1 MGTFAAYSF
10 TSGIYLLAAYLVYK
24 WLLSGENQPAFNRAV
39 LLSLYALAFILPLSP
54 RFSLVSGQAT
64 QVAISTEGGIQA
76 TAATTDLSLGLYE
89 IVLYIYLSGMVVTAL
104 ASIMAII
111 RLLSIIRNGRKI
123 TAGHYTLVILPQTR
137 LSPFSWMRYIVM
149 SDDDYKSAGE
159 MITCHESAHLRLH
172 HWIDLLLAQLTI
184 IVLWYNPAS
193 WLMRTELRN
202 IHEYQADSAVLRS
215 GTDARQYQLLLIKKA
230 VGRRFPSLANSLNH
244 SKLKN
249 RITMMC
255 NQTSSPARRLRA
267 LAFAPALLLAA
278 IAVNIPAV
286 TSALN
291 ATSAVSLTADKGNEK
306 IADRQNGN
314 DVVSGIPEVLPQYP
328 GGDGEMIKFMVNNIK
343 YPKEAAEAGVQGR
356 VVVEFVVD
364 KNGRPTDITVKK
376 SVSPE
381 LDAEALRIISIMPDW
396 TPARDKGKTV
406 GCKVTLPVSFKLQAD
421 DKTTK

>member
-1 MGTFAAYSF
+1 
-10 TSGIYLLAAYLVYK
+10 
-24 WLLSGENQPAFNRAV
+24 
-39 LLSLYALAFILPLSP
+39 
-54 RFSLVSGQAT
+54 
-64 QVAISTEGGIQA
+64 
-76 TAATTDLSLGLYE
+76 
-89 IVLYIYLSGMVVTAL
+89 MVVTAL
-104 ASIMAII
+104 ASIIAII
-111 RLLSIIRNGRKI
+111 RLLSIIRDGRKV

-193 WLMRTELRN
+193 WLMRAELRN
-202 IHEYQADSAVLRS
+202 IHEYQADSEVLRS

-267 LAFAPALLLAA
+267 LALAPALLLAA

-286 TSALN
+286 ASALN

>member
-244 SKLKN
+244 SKLKK